1 MLQSN
6 RAARRQRRGS
16 LSLEWVLLVTVLV
29 IGIVSGLAAVRNA
42 TNGELLDLSQA
53 IDAISVLPEEP
64 SDESEPLDW
73 HQ

>member
-1 MLQSN
+1 
-6 RAARRQRRGS
+6 
-16 LSLEWVLLVTVLV
+16 V

-73 HQ
+73 H